1 MKPSF
6 ALVEGSSVYCNFSP
20 RVPVNYEMDPNDFFV
35 RAYSH
40 EKLTEKENGFTKYT
54 GKVALLHI
62 DKWALEDATLL
73 WNADYSQEDYRAEI
87 ICHSEHK
94 ISTLCA
100 YPIDPSMKE
109 KDINGATIIEPNA
122 SNNGWIFAHAT
133 KAEHIDRIW
142 LASTAMRTLFEG
154 VMDDKLQATLASIIN
169 NPQTNQQ
176 RGVYL
181 NWANILDFKKAC
193 TAYCVRFEKLLYLGQ
208 HKQQAGLGLRDMM
221 LLCIKHVKGEWQKAN
236 KYDDVSGDVNSII
249 SALEADHNFET
260 RWEQEARQKAEAAAR
275 EAQEASNE

>member
-1 MKPSF
+1 MQPKF
-6 ALVEGSSVYCNFSP
+6 VKEDGYNYCGFTPKVSE
-20 RVPVNYEMDPNDFFV
+20 NYELDADDFFAT
-35 RAYSH
+35 AYPR
-40 EKLTEKENGFTKYT
+40 TKRPVGDDGIIRID
-54 GKVALLHI
+54 GKIAVFHLS
-62 DKWALEDATLL
+62 KWLLEDAMLV
-73 WNADYSQEDYRAEI
+73 WDPKESYEYRPEI
-87 ICHSEHK
+87 YCHDRHRVAAK
-94 ISTLCA
+94 MA
-100 YPIDPSMKE
+100 HPIDPNMTE
-109 KDINGATIIEPNA
+109 KDINGATIIEPNS

-142 LASTAMRTLFEG
+142 MASTAMRTLFEG
-154 VMDDKLQATLASIIN
+154 VMDDKLQQTLASIIN

-208 HKQQAGLGLRDMM
+208 HKQQAGLNLRDML

-260 RWEQEARQKAEAAAR
+260 RWEQEARHKAEAAAR
-275 EAQEASNE
+275 EAQEENE